1 MPTLDSYIF
10 FDGQCAE
17 AMRFYER
24 TLGGKMQA
32 MMTYAEAPAPA
43 ADEPPASG
51 CGAGPVDP
59 DRVMHACVVLPDG
72 RMLMASDS
80 PPGMH
85 QPMAGF
91 ALALN
96 YPTAQE
102 ARQVFD
108 TLAAGGSVQM
118 PMERTFWAEA
128 FGMLTDRF
136 GTPWMVG
143 GGVQPG

>member
-10 FDGQCAE
+10 FDGQCAD

-24 TLGGKMQA
+24 TLGGRME
-32 MMTYAEAPAPA
+32 MMMSYAQSPDPEAC
-43 ADEPPASG
+43 PPG
-51 CGAGPVDP
+51 DP
-59 DRVMHACVVLPDG
+59 NRVMHASIALPDG
-72 RMLMASDS
+72 RRLMASDS
-80 PPGMH
+80 PEGMH

-96 YPTAQE
+96 YPTADE
-102 ARQVFD
+102 ARRVFD
-108 TLAAGGSVQM
+108 ALAAGGSVTM
-118 PMERTFWAEA
+118 PLGKTFWAEA

-143 GGVQPG
+143 GGEQQGG